1 MPKKGKDGLM
11 AAATWL
17 SGHLPGSSFERARM
31 LESLSGDSELGS
43 GDESPR
49 HERPPE
55 VMAQLVQSSTVAYGH
70 LLGLL
75 EYDRWESGCDLLR
88 SFGEA
93 LRAPEPAPMDESN
106 GGDDGDDDDDDS
118 IDGPGETKNERRRR
132 YMEDD
137 MT

>member
-1 MPKKGKDGLM
+1 
-11 AAATWL
+11 
-17 SGHLPGSSFERARM
+17 M

-43 GDESPR
+43 DDESPR

-55 VMAQLVQSSTVAYGH
+55 VMAQE
-70 LLGLL
+70 LL

-88 SFGEA
+88 S
-93 LRAPEPAPMDESN
+93 PEPAPMDESN

-118 IDGPGETKNERRRR
+118 MDGPGETESERRRR
-132 YMEDD
+132 EMEDD